1 MVGAAILTVDYGN
14 ARHSIVDF
22 KDTPHHSIDFK
33 DTPHQSSKDTH
44 LLKKYANISHI
55 SDIIDKPHQS
65 TVNTLRFQ
73 HGRLE
78 DK

>member
-14 ARHSIVDF
+14 ARHSIVG
-22 KDTPHHSIDFK
+22 FK

-55 SDIIDKPHQS
+55 SLILSDIIDKPHQS
-65 TVNTLRFQ
+65 TVNTL
-73 HGRLE
+73 
-78 DK
+78 